1 MQREQDSKNYYL
13 TRWISMLSPSKRV
26 LNEYKD
32 LVMKMVVDS
41 ANVQIVK
48 AKYELLC
55 DVEML
60 LGLIFINC
68 HSFFRGGA
76 RFL

>member
-1 MQREQDSKNYYL
+1 
-13 TRWISMLSPSKRV
+13 MLSPSKRV
-26 LNEYKD
+26 LNEYKA
-32 LVMKMVVDS
+32 LVVKMVVDS
-41 ANVQIVK
+41 ASVQIVK

-60 LGLIFINC
+60 LGLTFIHC
-68 HSFFRGGA
+68 HSFFQGGA